1 MTQPGAPVLRS
12 APGRLALRL
21 DATERR
27 ILASL
32 IAELRA
38 ELEDP
43 TSAAPGG
50 SLARLFPPAFPDD
63 ADREAT
69 YVDLVRSDLVEGR
82 LERVG
87 IVESSLA
94 ADGLDDAQADAWVA
108 VLNDARLVLGASLGL
123 DVDDDD
129 AGDDAGDGGDER
141 DQAGHG
147 GGETGDGAGETG
159 DGAGETGDAS
169 TADDPDAI
177 RGAIFAYLGWLVA
190 AFVDVLAEALPHVP
204 DEAA

>member
-1 MTQPGAPVLRS
+1 MTQPGAPVIRS

-32 IAELRA
+32 VGELRT

-43 TSAAPGG
+43 SCAAPGG

-63 ADREAT
+63 PDREAS
-69 YVDLVRSDLVEGR
+69 YVDLVRADLLEGR
-82 LERVG
+82 LGRVA
-87 IVESSLA
+87 IVEASLA
-94 ADGLDDAQADAWVA
+94 ADGLDDAEAAAWVA

-123 DVDDDD
+123 EDKDAEGDVQ
-129 AGDDAGDGGDER
+129 GDAGDGP
-141 DQAGHG
+141 AP
-147 GGETGDGAGETG
+147 
-159 DGAGETGDAS
+159 
-169 TADDPDAI
+169 DDPDAV

-190 AFVDVLAEALPHVP
+190 SFVDVLAEALPEVP